1 MKIKTLK
8 SLLLSLLIVALIS
21 TNVWA
26 VAGTVTG
33 AISAIKTPYSNDTK
47 FLKVTLT
54 CTGGTAGDAGTI
66 PATVINTLAGVIAY
80 RLTGT
85 DLTFVMAYPGV
96 TPPTDASDITITMDG
111 VDILGGG
118 GTNLID
124 STTYTSTPPG
134 TVSAYGD
141 VPITGNITLNL
152 TNNIVASS
160 IFHVILIF
168 RVR

>member
-1 MKIKTLK
+1 MKKIK
-8 SLLLSLLIVALIS
+8 SLLLSILLVMFLC

-33 AISAIKTPYSNDTK
+33 AVTRINESYSDNIK
-47 FLKVTLT
+47 FLKVVLT
-54 CTGGTAGDAGTI
+54 CTGGTVGDAGTI
-66 PATVINTLAGVIAY
+66 PATVINTLTGVSAY

-85 DLTFVMAYPGV
+85 DLTFVQAYPGT

-111 VDILGGG
+111 VDILGGA

-124 STTYTSTPPG
+124 STTFTSTAPG
-134 TVSAYGD
+134 TTTAYGD
-141 VPITGNITLNL
+141 VPITGNITFNL
-152 TNNIVASS
+152 SNNSVASS
-160 IFHVILIF
+160 IFYVVLTF

>member
-1 MKIKTLK
+1 MNKIK
-8 SLLLSLLIVALIS
+8 SLLFSILLVMFLC

-33 AISAIKTPYSNDTK
+33 AISRVSTPYSSDIK
-47 FLKVTLT
+47 FVKVTLT
-54 CTGGTAGDAGTI
+54 CTGGTIGDAGTI
-66 PATVINTLAGVIAY
+66 PTTVINTLTNVVAY

-85 DLTFVMAYPGV
+85 DLTFVQAYPGAV
-96 TPPTDASDITITMDG
+96 LPTDASDITITMDG
-111 VDILGGG
+111 VDILGGR

-124 STTYTSTPPG
+124 ATSYTSCAPG
-134 TVSAYGD
+134 TVSAVGD

-152 TNNIVASS
+152 SNNSVASS
-160 IFHVILIF
+160 VFYVILTF